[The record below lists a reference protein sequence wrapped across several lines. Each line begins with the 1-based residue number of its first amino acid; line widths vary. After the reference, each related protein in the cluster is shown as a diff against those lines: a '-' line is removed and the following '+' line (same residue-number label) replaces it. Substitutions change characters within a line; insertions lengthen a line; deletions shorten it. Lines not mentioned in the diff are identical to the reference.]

1 VGTVL
6 RIDIM
11 ENQMLPPAVSSIE
24 QAFTETPTVSR
35 RSRSAN
41 NRDSN
46 PRGMERSPI
55 NFGTGSQ
62 FNLPLE
68 VRADTR
74 YRFGWTP
81 FIVRNEED
89 MDKCDRAQDA
99 GWLAVESEDYP
110 SLVRSYKHREN
121 SREKLVKRGG
131 TLLQRREEE
140 LCQRADENNDEEMR
154 HNAMISAMYERENP
168 LSACFDQ
175 RSGHGYVRR
184 VAMNKDIPNYGNP
197 FNFGQNIIRQ

>member
-1 VGTVL
+1 
-6 RIDIM
+6 M
-11 ENQMLPPAVSSIE
+11 ENQMLPPEVSSIE
-24 QAFTETPTVSR
+24 QVFSEAPTVSR
-35 RSRSAN
+35 RSRSAT

-46 PRGMERSPI
+46 PRGMERAPI

-62 FNLPLE
+62 FNIPLE
-68 VRADTR
+68 LRADGR

-81 FIVRNEED
+81 YILRNEED
-89 MDKCDRAQDA
+89 FDKCDRAQDN
-99 GWLAVESEDYP
+99 GWIGVEADDYP

-140 LCQRADENNDEEMR
+140 LCQEKDKENDEEMR
-154 HNAMISAMYERENP
+154 HSAMISAMYERENS

-175 RSGHGYVRR
+175 RSGQGYVRR
-184 VAMNKDIPNYGNP
+184 VAMNKGIPSYGNP
-197 FNFGQNIIRQ
+197 FNFGQDVIRQ